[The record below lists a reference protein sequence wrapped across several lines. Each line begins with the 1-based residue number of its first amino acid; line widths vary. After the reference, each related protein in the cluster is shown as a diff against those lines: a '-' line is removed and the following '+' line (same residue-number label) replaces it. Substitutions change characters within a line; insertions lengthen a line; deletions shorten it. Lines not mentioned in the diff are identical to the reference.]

1 MLSVSDEVFRGGIP
15 ASHSG
20 NKIKDSIF
28 KTRVS
33 VAFFFFNIKGRK
45 HQLSKEMNWKVQLH
59 SFQEPKLSTRDKSTL
74 FLCSKV
80 TVLPLQSQ
88 PTHQF
93 HYPENEQNHE
103 PRPQAFPRQ
112 PAPGA
117 LGKLSTGT
125 LGNESS
131 TPNCFIAV
139 PLPQMRKK
147 KVERPETCFLMS
159 ALKKDIPLKRIFLGS
174 RLQVTLRASSQEERF
189 GKADTRA
196 SGAGFVPHLLCLG

>member
-1 MLSVSDEVFRGGIP
+1 MSPDHR
-15 ASHSG
+15 
-20 NKIKDSIF
+20 
-28 KTRVS
+28 
-33 VAFFFFNIKGRK
+33 
-45 HQLSKEMNWKVQLH
+45 
-59 SFQEPKLSTRDKSTL
+59 
-74 FLCSKV
+74 
-80 TVLPLQSQ
+80 
-88 PTHQF
+88 
-93 HYPENEQNHE
+93 
-103 PRPQAFPRQ
+103 AFPRQ

-139 PLPQMRKK
+139 PLPQTRKK
-147 KVERPETCFLMS
+147 KVERPETYFLMS

-196 SGAGFVPHLLCLG
+196 SGAGFVPRLLCLG